1 MTLFAEVRHA
11 SSAKAPLVLL
21 HGFGGIGAAWE
32 PVVVR
37 LDPDLPLIVYDIP
50 GHGASLDAEGVGNA
64 GAMATAIL
72 EDLDRRGLSSFHLCG
87 HSMGGAVASLIALK
101 ATDRVRSLTLLA
113 PGGFGFEIN
122 HEALRRYGSAV
133 AHDALAA
140 GLAAMFAPVG
150 RPDALGIER
159 LADARRLPGA
169 AERLIEILQSFL
181 VEADG
186 RIGQG
191 TLPLARFEALGI
203 PTRLLWG
210 TEDPILPVAQA
221 DHVWPSAEVT
231 LIYGVG
237 HMLIE
242 EAPEAVASALA
253 AAVQA
258 DRTASPISRSL

>member
-11 SSAKAPLVLL
+11 SSAKTPLVLL
-21 HGFGGIGAAWE
+21 HGFGGIGSGWA
-32 PVVVR
+32 PVVAR
-37 LDPDLPLIVYDIP
+37 LDPDLPLVVYDLP
-50 GHGASLDAEGVGNA
+50 GHGASLDAEGVGHA
-64 GAMATAIL
+64 GVMAKAIL

-87 HSMGGAVASLIALK
+87 HSMGGAIAALIALK
-101 ATDRVRSLTLLA
+101 ATDRVGSLTLLA
-113 PGGFGFEIN
+113 PGGFGFKIN

-133 AHDALAA
+133 AHDALTA
-140 GLAAMFAPVG
+140 GLATMFAPDG
-150 RPDALGIER
+150 RPDASGIER

-169 AERLIEILQSFL
+169 TERLMEILHSFL
-181 VEADG
+181 VELGG

-191 TLPLARFEALGI
+191 SLPLARFEALGI

-210 TEDPILPVAQA
+210 TDDPILPVAQA
-221 DHVWPSAEVT
+221 DHVWRSAEVT
-231 LIYGVG
+231 LIDHVG

-258 DRTASPISRSL
+258 D

>member
-1 MTLFAEVRHA
+1 MTLFAEVRLA

-21 HGFGGIGAAWE
+21 HGFGGIGSGWA
-32 PVVVR
+32 PVVAR
-37 LDPDLPLIVYDIP
+37 LDPDLPLVVYDLP
-50 GHGASLDAEGVGNA
+50 GHRASLDAEGVGHA
-64 GAMATAIL
+64 GVMAKAIL

-87 HSMGGAVASLIALK
+87 HSMGGAVASLVALQ

-140 GLAAMFAPVG
+140 GLAAMFAPDG
-150 RPDALGIER
+150 RPDASDIER

-169 AERLIEILQSFL
+169 TERLMEILHSFL
-181 VEADG
+181 IEADG

-203 PTRLLWG
+203 PARLVWG

-221 DHVWPSAEVT
+221 GHVWPSAEVR
-231 LIYGVG
+231 LIDGVG

-258 DRTASPISRSL
+258 D

>member
-1 MTLFAEVRHA
+1 MTLFAEVRHP

-21 HGFGGIGAAWE
+21 HGFGGIGSGWA
-32 PVVVR
+32 PVLAR
-37 LDPDLPLIVYDIP
+37 LDPDLPLVVYDLP
-50 GHGASLDAEGVGNA
+50 GHGASLDAEGVGHA
-64 GAMATAIL
+64 GVMAKSIL
-72 EDLDRRGLSSFHLCG
+72 EDLGQRGLSSFHLCG

-101 ATDRVRSLTLLA
+101 AAYRVRSLTLLS

-140 GLAAMFAPVG
+140 GLAAMFAPDV
-150 RPDALGIER
+150 RPDASDIER
-159 LADARRLPGA
+159 LADARRLSGA
-169 AERLIEILQSFL
+169 TERLMEILHSFL

-191 TLPLARFEALGI
+191 TLPLARFEALSS

-221 DHVWPSAEVT
+221 GHVWRSAEVT
-231 LIYGVG
+231 LIDGVG

-242 EAPEAVASALA
+242 EAPEAVALALA
-253 AAVQA
+253 TAVQV
-258 DRTASPISRSL
+258 D

>member
-11 SSAKAPLVLL
+11 SSAKTPLVLL
-21 HGFGGIGAAWE
+21 HGFGGIGALWA
-32 PVVVR
+32 PVVAR
-37 LDPDLPLIVYDIP
+37 LDPDLPLVIYDLP
-50 GHGASLDAEGVGNA
+50 GHGASLDAEAVGHAGV
-64 GAMATAIL
+64 MARAIL

-101 ATDRVRSLTLLA
+101 AADRLASLTLLA

-122 HEALRRYGSAV
+122 NDALRRYGSAV

-140 GLAAMFAPVG
+140 GLAAMFAPDG
-150 RPDALGIER
+150 RPDASGIEL

-169 AERLIEILQSFL
+169 TERLMEILHSFL
-181 VEADG
+181 VEAGG

-210 TEDPILPVAQA
+210 SEDPILPVAQA
-221 DHVWPSAEVT
+221 GHVWESAEVT
-231 LIYGVG
+231 LIDHVG

-242 EAPEAVASALA
+242 EAPEAVASAIA

-258 DRTASPISRSL
+258 D